1 MLESMADKQGASA
14 YIQYGNLLYH
24 KTGSMKDKLPY
35 KEFRK
40 YFFDAGFSLED
51 LVNRTIKGEFK

>member
-1 MLESMADKQGASA
+1 MLESMADKQVATA
-14 YIQYGNLLYH
+14 YIQYNNLLHH
-24 KTGSMKDKLPY
+24 KTGSMKGGLSY

>member
-14 YIQYGNLLYH
+14 YIQYSNLLQMRAG
-24 KTGSMKDKLPY
+24 TMRDKLPY
-35 KEFRK
+35 REFRM
-40 YFFDAGFSLED
+40 YFFDENFSVEE